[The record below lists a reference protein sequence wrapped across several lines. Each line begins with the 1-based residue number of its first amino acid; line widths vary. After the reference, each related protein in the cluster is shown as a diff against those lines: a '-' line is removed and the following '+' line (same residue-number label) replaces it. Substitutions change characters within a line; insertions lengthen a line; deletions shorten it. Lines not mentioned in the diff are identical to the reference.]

1 MHRPDSPQMA
11 PWPLSWIP
19 RPRKRSKAVPHTFPV
34 FCSILRCCN
43 EHRSKSQNGGSTSF
57 VFHTFRVKSG
67 QSSSSAS
74 LHHHPGVLFLF
85 RFVVL
90 GSNHLFYSTLGNAEG
105 LSLTHQTLSC
115 PGLFPVR
122 QLPLVCEQY
131 SRRLLFGVFPLCPES
146 RRHPVCPPPLF
157 SGLTLG
163 PGPIRLAIACY
174 KTRPKEVPWV

>member
-90 GSNHLFYSTLGNAEG
+90 GSKHLFTQRWETRKGFPSHTRHCRAPD
-105 LSLTHQTLSC
+105 SFRFDSC
-115 PGLFPVR
+115 LWSVNNTPDASCSVCFPCALN
-122 QLPLVCEQY
+122 QGATQCAPLPSFQ
-131 SRRLLFGVFPLCPES
+131 
-146 RRHPVCPPPLF
+146 
-157 SGLTLG
+157 
-163 PGPIRLAIACY
+163 A
-174 KTRPKEVPWV
+174 